1 LVFCACQVRQ
11 RVLDEAVDRSG
22 RIDTQL
28 YASPSAGLF
37 IAGCCFSARGEL
49 VDKRVIICG
58 TGASGTTRAGFAPGG
73 GAGTATATPV
83 TASTLVHRAPPG
95 TVACPLTSGI
105 FPISSGGLG
114 PDVGWIL
121 RLLAAPGAEFVLPVI
136 APKVVLGIG
145 NQVRSWLGTVGLGS
159 PRAEQI
165 WAAYCSLSDPP
176 TRAAFLRTLRSVVD
190 YRGQSVSAL
199 NRLRL
204 RSEVPTLVICGERDQ
219 IIPVEHGYAVRAAR
233 PGSRL
238 EVLAGLG
245 HFPHVESPTEVA
257 SAIEEFI
264 AASQDAADTTQLS
277 SQSRGPH
284 RNLEVSEDSKS
295 ELRRLFD
302 DLKSRKQIEVAVGV
316 LMGLR
321 GYSSDEAV
329 KDFVDAVHETGVSP
343 GDLGRALIDLARGQE
358 PPSHR
363 AEALQR
369 WGTR

>member
-1 LVFCACQVRQ
+1 M
-11 RVLDEAVDRSG
+11 
-22 RIDTQL
+22 
-28 YASPSAGLF
+28 
-37 IAGCCFSARGEL
+37 
-49 VDKRVIICG
+49 DKRVIIGG
-58 TGASGTTRAGFAPGG
+58 TGASGTTRAGFAPGD

-176 TRAAFLRTLRSVVD
+176 TGGGVSAHVAVGGRLP
-190 YRGQSVSAL
+190 GESVSAL

-204 RSEVPTLVICGERDQ
+204 RSEVPTLVIWGERDQ

-233 PGSRL
+233 PG
-238 EVLAGLG
+238 
-245 HFPHVESPTEVA
+245 
-257 SAIEEFI
+257 
-264 AASQDAADTTQLS
+264 AADSKCSPVSATFPTSNPPPRWPRRSRRSSPPVKTQPTRRNCLP
-277 SQSRGPH
+277 QSRGPH

-302 DLKSRKQIEVAVGV
+302 DLKSASRSRWQS
-316 LMGLR
+316 
-321 GYSSDEAV
+321 GYSWGCADIRQ
-329 KDFVDAVHETGVSP
+329 TGRSKTLSMRSTKPV
-343 GDLGRALIDLARGQE
+343 LAQAISGAR
-358 PPSHR
+358 
-363 AEALQR
+363 
-369 WGTR
+369 

>member
-1 LVFCACQVRQ
+1 MRASHGLRQQRHQRPAVRRPDEPGFHRRLPHLAGLDTAACQVRQ
-11 RVLDEAVDRSG
+11 RVLDEAVDR
-22 RIDTQL
+22 
-28 YASPSAGLF
+28 
-37 IAGCCFSARGEL
+37 
-49 VDKRVIICG
+49 
-58 TGASGTTRAGFAPGG
+58 
-73 GAGTATATPV
+73 
-83 TASTLVHRAPPG
+83 
-95 TVACPLTSGI
+95 
-105 FPISSGGLG
+105 
-114 PDVGWIL
+114 
-121 RLLAAPGAEFVLPVI
+121 FVLPVI
-136 APKVVLGIG
+136 APKVVLSIG

-176 TRAAFLRTLRSVVD
+176 TGAAFLRTLRSVVD

-204 RSEVPTLVICGERDQ
+204 RSEVPTLVIWGERDQ

-238 EVLAGLG
+238 DVVAGLG

-302 DLKSRKQIEVAVGV
+302 DLKSREQIEVAVGV

-321 GYSSDEAV
+321 GYSSDDAV

-369 WGTR
+369 WGTC